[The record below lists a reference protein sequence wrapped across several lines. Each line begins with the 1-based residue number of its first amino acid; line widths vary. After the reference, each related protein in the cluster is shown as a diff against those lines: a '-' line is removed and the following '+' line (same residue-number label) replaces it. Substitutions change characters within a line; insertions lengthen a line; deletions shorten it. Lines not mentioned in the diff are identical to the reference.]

1 LLEVRNGPPGNSTS
15 GSKNIDPMR
24 QPSADEEVVLDSV
37 LSSFARGGVSRQ
49 SEVVKPALFL
59 RASLSPN
66 LSTKLS
72 MNVSQTG
79 ELNLGKGPTVMFRD
93 ITFRVRDR
101 RSPLGHKKTI
111 IDHVS
116 GQFNWGKL
124 SLILGAPESGKS
136 SLIHILAGALVKNAE
151 ISSDILLVNI
161 K

>member
-1 LLEVRNGPPGNSTS
+1 MLEVRNGPPGNSTS